1 MLYLMLFFQFKLII
15 IFLFIKLWF
24 FLFLKELFLHVI
36 MTFTVTM
43 TSNMS
48 FKTLTFVFASNRF
61 FNGLISVVFEVFYRS
76 AAEDLMLDIKHQSVR
91 CITLLNYL
99 YGHAQELSFCLSP
112 HPQIPITLFIIKWSD
127 CLAIVFRKEM
137 VSSWISGTLTRKQDL
152 DKLH

>member
-112 HPQIPITLFIIKWSD
+112 HPQIPPSWLYNHSTNNLVHHQVIRLFSH
-127 CLAIVFRKEM
+127 CFP
-137 VSSWISGTLTRKQDL
+137 
-152 DKLH
+152 

>member
-91 CITLLNYL
+91 CITIKLPLRTRS
-99 YGHAQELSFCLSP
+99 GTIS
-112 HPQIPITLFIIKWSD
+112 HPQIPPSWLYNYSTNNLVHHQVIRLFSH
-127 CLAIVFRKEM
+127 CFP
-137 VSSWISGTLTRKQDL
+137 
-152 DKLH
+152 